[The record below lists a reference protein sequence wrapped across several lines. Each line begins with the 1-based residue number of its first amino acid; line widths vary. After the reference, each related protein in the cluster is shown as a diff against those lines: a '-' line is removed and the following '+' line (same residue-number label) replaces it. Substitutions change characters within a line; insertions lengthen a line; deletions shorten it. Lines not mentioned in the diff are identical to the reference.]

1 LADTWIVPVGGLQI
15 TERARELVNQV
26 LDSGRLSYGP
36 MTREFERRFA
46 ERHDCRYAVFCNS
59 GTSALHIAIACL
71 KEAGGWRD
79 GDEVIVPALT
89 FVATPN
95 MVLINDLTP
104 VFVDVDPVTYNI
116 DPRQIEAA
124 ITDRTRAI
132 MPVHLFG
139 QPCEMDP
146 ILEIAHRHG
155 LRVVEDSA
163 ETMFARYKGRSVGAF
178 GDVGCFSTYIAH
190 LLVTGV
196 GGFATTNS
204 DEHAV
209 VLHSLMNHGRDS
221 IYLNIDDRGNTPEE
235 RLKIAEGRFR
245 FVRFGHSFRATELEA
260 AVGLAQ
266 LDDMPEL
273 IRRRQE
279 NAAYLIDRLSQFD
292 GELQLPSWPDYVD
305 HVFMMFPIVIRDSKT
320 RKGDLVSHLE
330 ENGVETRDMVPLLN
344 QPIYKERFGDIES
357 RFLTTK
363 WVNESGFYIGCHPYL
378 EEEQLDHV
386 VRQVERFFDRQ
397 SGARG

>member
-1 LADTWIVPVGGLQI
+1 LSENWIVPVGGFEA
-15 TERARELVNQV
+15 TDRTRDLVGQV

-36 MTREFERRFA
+36 MTREFEKRFA
-46 ERHDCRYAVFCNS
+46 AMHDCRHAVFCNS

-71 KEAGGWRD
+71 KEAGGWQD

-89 FVATPN
+89 FVATSN
-95 MVLINDLTP
+95 MVLTNGLTP
-104 VFVDVDPVTYNI
+104 VFVDVAPATYNI
-116 DPRQIEAA
+116 DSAQIEAA
-124 ITDRTRAI
+124 ISERTRAI

-209 VLHSLMNHGRDS
+209 VLHSLLNHGRDS
-221 IYLNIDDRGNTPEE
+221 IYLNIDDRGHTAAE

-273 IRRRQE
+273 IRRREE
-279 NAAYLIDRLSQFD
+279 NAGYLIDRLGLFEN
-292 GELQLPSWPDYVD
+292 ELQLPSWPDYVD

-344 QPIYKERFGDIES
+344 QPIYKERFGDIEG
-357 RFLTTK
+357 RFPTAK
-363 WVNESGFYIGCHPYL
+363 RVNESGFYVGCHPYL

-386 VRQVERFFDRQ
+386 VRQVEGFF
-397 SGARG
+397 GA

>member
-1 LADTWIVPVGGLQI
+1 MSENWIVPVGGFEA
-15 TERARELVNQV
+15 TDRARDLVGQV

-36 MTREFERRFA
+36 MTREFEQRFA
-46 ERHDCRYAVFCNS
+46 TMHDCRHAVFCNS

-89 FVATPN
+89 FVATSN
-95 MVLINDLTP
+95 MVLTNGLTP
-104 VFVDVDPVTYNI
+104 VFVDVASATYNI
-116 DPRQIEAA
+116 DSEQIEAA

-132 MPVHLFG
+132 LPVHLFG
-139 QPCEMDP
+139 QPCDMDP
-146 ILEIAHRHG
+146 ILEIAQRYG
-155 LRVVEDSA
+155 LQVVEDSA
-163 ETMFARYKGRSVGAF
+163 ETMCSRYRGRSVGAF
-178 GDVGCFSTYIAH
+178 GEIGCFSTYVAH
-190 LLVTGV
+190 ILVTGV

-209 VLHSLMNHGRDS
+209 VLHSLLNHGRDS
-221 IYLNIDDRGNTPEE
+221 IYLNIDDRGHTAAE

-273 IRRRQE
+273 IQCRQK
-279 NAAYLIDRLSQFD
+279 NAAYLLERLGPFEN
-292 GELQLPSWPDYVD
+292 ELQLPSWPDYVD
-305 HVFMMFPIVIRDSKT
+305 HVFMMFPIVIRDRVTTKSE
-320 RKGDLVSHLE
+320 LVSHLE
-330 ENGVETRDMVPLLN
+330 EHGVETRDMVPLLN
-344 QPIYKERFGDIES
+344 QPIYRQRFGDIEGD
-357 RFLTTK
+357 FPTAK
-363 WVNESGFYIGCHPYL
+363 WINGAGFYIGCHPYL

-386 VRQVERFFDRQ
+386 IRQFEQFF
-397 SGARG
+397 RGR